1 MNIAWTGKQEF
12 IHPTQQ
18 KSIDSK
24 IAHLSKLLDAE
35 GKGEKKAHGILN
47 QHRNQHRA
55 EVTLHFLDHH
65 LVGEHIDPDQFT
77 AINVALEKLE
87 KQIVKV
93 RDKRRDTKKGPRE
106 GWDKG
111 AAANTI
117 IAANPGP
124 EGIPAAVPVSN
135 GKPQVFQL
143 TPGDT
148 KPMNS
153 EEAVAEIEA
162 NQPYFVYLNSA
173 TNRPA
178 VILRRSDGNFD
189 LVEC

>member
-18 KSIDSK
+18 KSIDAK
-24 IAHLSKLLDAE
+24 LAHLSKLLDAA

-47 QHRNQHRA
+47 QHKNQHRA

-65 LVGEHIDPDQFT
+65 LVGEHIDSDQFT
-77 AINVALEKLE
+77 AINMALDKLE

-124 EGIPAAVPVSN
+124 EGLRAASTSN
-135 GKPQVFQL
+135 GKPQVFRL

-148 KPMNS
+148 KPMNA
-153 EEAVAEIEA
+153 EEAVVEIDPDD
-162 NQPYFVYLNSA
+162 PYLVYLNSA
-173 TNRPA
+173 TNRHA
-178 VILRRSDGNFD
+178 VILRRPDGNFD

>member
-1 MNIAWTGKQEF
+1 MNIAWTGKQDF

-35 GKGEKKAHGILN
+35 GKGEKQAHGILN
-47 QHRNQHRA
+47 QHKNQHRA
-55 EVTLHFLDHH
+55 EVTLNFLDHH
-65 LVGEHIDPDQFT
+65 LVGEHIDTDQFT
-77 AINVALEKLE
+77 AINMALEKLE

-93 RDKRRDTKKGPRE
+93 RDKRRDIKKGPRE

-117 IAANPGP
+117 IAAEPGP
-124 EGIPAAVPVSN
+124 AGIPAASTSN
-135 GKPQVFQL
+135 GKPKVFRL
-143 TPGDT
+143 TPGET
-148 KPMNS
+148 KPMSS
-153 EEAVAEIEA
+153 EEALAEIE
-162 NQPYFVYLNSA
+162 PSESYLVYLDSA

-178 VILRRSDGNFD
+178 VILRRPDGNFD

>member
-12 IHPTQQ
+12 FHPTQQ
-18 KSIDSK
+18 KSIDAK
-24 IAHLSKLLDAE
+24 IAHLSKLLDAA

-47 QHRNQHRA
+47 QHKNQHRA

-65 LVGEHIDPDQFT
+65 LVGEHVDSDQFT
-77 AINVALEKLE
+77 AINLALDKLE
-87 KQIVKV
+87 KQIMKV

-111 AAANTI
+111 VAANTV
-117 IAANPGP
+117 IAAEPGP
-124 EGIPAAVPVSN
+124 QGIPAALAVN
-135 GKPQVFQL
+135 GRPQIFRVA
-143 TPGDT
+143 PGDT

-153 EEAVAEIEA
+153 EEALAEMDA
-162 NQPYFVYLNSA
+162 NEPYFVYLNSS
-173 TNRPA
+173 THRPA

>member
-12 IHPTQQ
+12 FHPTQQ
-18 KSIDSK
+18 KSIDAK
-24 IAHLSKLLDAE
+24 IAHLSKLLDAA

-47 QHRNQHRA
+47 QHKNQHRA

-65 LVGEHIDPDQFT
+65 LVGEHVDSDQFT
-77 AINVALEKLE
+77 AINLALDKLE
-87 KQIVKV
+87 KQIMKV

-111 AAANTI
+111 AAANTV
-117 IAANPGP
+117 IAAEPGP
-124 EGIPAAVPVSN
+124 QGIPAAPAVN
-135 GKPQVFQL
+135 GRPQIFRVA
-143 TPGDT
+143 PGDT

-153 EEAVAEIEA
+153 EEALAEIDA
-162 NQPYFVYLNSA
+162 NEPYLVYLNSS
-173 TNRPA
+173 THRPA